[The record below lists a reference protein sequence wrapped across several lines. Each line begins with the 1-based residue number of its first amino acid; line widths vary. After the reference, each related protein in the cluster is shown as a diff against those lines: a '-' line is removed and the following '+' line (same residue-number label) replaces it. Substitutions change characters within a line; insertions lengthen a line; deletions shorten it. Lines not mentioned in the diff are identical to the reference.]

1 MPRSP
6 HPTKERLIAVTMSMM
21 DGDRPDKVHIDEVL
35 LQSGI
40 SKGSLYHHFN
50 DFSELIEAA
59 MISRFS
65 ILVDASIGLIEK
77 VVHESKDRDEFMA
90 GLRHVTRATQDKA
103 MSANR
108 FERARALG
116 MAGSNLRFRSALAV
130 EQDRLTS
137 ALEDLFR
144 ESQNRG
150 WLSTQFN
157 PHAGAVLIQA
167 YTLGQVINDVSD
179 HSYNNDDW
187 VALIDLILDRV
198 FS

>member
-1 MPRSP
+1 
-6 HPTKERLIAVTMSMM
+6 MSMM
-21 DGDRPDKVHIDEVL
+21 DGERPDKVHIDEVL
-35 LQSGI
+35 LESGI

-50 DFSELIEAA
+50 DFSELIEVA
-59 MISRFS
+59 ITRRFS
-65 ILVDASIGLIEK
+65 ILVDVSIELIER
-77 VVHESKDRDEFMA
+77 VVNSSKSKEEFID
-90 GLRHVTRATQDKA
+90 GLRGVTRATQSPSLA
-103 MSANR
+103 PNR

-150 WLSTQFN
+150 WFSIEFN
-157 PHAGAVLIQA
+157 PRAGAVMIQA

-179 HSYNNDDW
+179 VKYNNDDW
-187 VALIDLILDRV
+187 VALVDLIIDKV

>member
-1 MPRSP
+1 MTRSP
-6 HPTKERLIAVTMSMM
+6 HPTKERLISVTISMM
-21 DGDRPDKVHIDEVL
+21 DGERPDKVHIDEVL
-35 LQSGI
+35 LESGI

-50 DFSELIEAA
+50 DFSELIEVA
-59 MISRFS
+59 MTRRFG
-65 ILVDASIGLIEK
+65 ILVDASIDSIEN
-77 VVHESKDRDEFMA
+77 VVNNSKSKEEFID
-90 GLRHVTRATQDKA
+90 GLRLVTRATQDPA
-103 MSANR
+103 LAPNR

-150 WLSTQFN
+150 WLSSDFN
-157 PHAGAVLIQA
+157 PRTGAVMIQA

-179 HSYNNDDW
+179 VKYNNDDW
-187 VALIDLILDRV
+187 VALIDLMLERV

>member
-1 MPRSP
+1 MARSP
-6 HPTKERLIAVTMSMM
+6 HPTKERLITITMSMM

-40 SKGSLYHHFN
+40 SKGSLYHHFE

-59 MISRFS
+59 LIRRFS
-65 ILVDASIGLIEK
+65 ILVDASIGLLEK
-77 VVHESKDRDEFMA
+77 VVHDSTDREEFMA
-90 GLRHVTRATQDKA
+90 GLRYVTRATQDPSL
-103 MSANR
+103 SANR

-130 EQDRLTS
+130 EQDRLTG

-150 WLSTQFN
+150 WLSTKFN
-157 PHAGAVLIQA
+157 PHAGAVMIQA

-179 HSYNNDDW
+179 NSYNNDDW
-187 VALIDLILDRV
+187 VALIDLMMDQV

>member
-1 MPRSP
+1 
-6 HPTKERLIAVTMSMM
+6 MM
-21 DGDRPDKVHIDEVL
+21 DGERPDKVHIDEVL
-35 LQSGI
+35 LESGI

-59 MISRFS
+59 LIRRFS
-65 ILVDASIGLIEK
+65 ILVDASIGMIEK
-77 VVHESKDRDEFMA
+77 VVHESKNKEVFLDGIR
-90 GLRHVTRATQDKA
+90 LVTRATQDPTL
-103 MSANR
+103 SANR

-144 ESQNRG
+144 ESQHRG
-150 WLSTQFN
+150 WLSPQFN
-157 PHAGAVLIQA
+157 PRAAAVLIQA

-179 HSYNNDDW
+179 AKYNNDDW
-187 VALIDLILDRV
+187 IALIDLILDQV

>member
-1 MPRSP
+1 MTRSP
-6 HPTKERLIAVTMSMM
+6 HPTKERLISVTMSMM

-35 LQSGI
+35 LESGI

-59 MISRFS
+59 LIRRFS
-65 ILVDASIGLIEK
+65 TLVDASIGLIEK
-77 VVHESKDRDEFMA
+77 VVHDSKSKEEFIS
-90 GLRHVTRATQDKA
+90 GLRLVTRATQNPDL
-103 MSANR
+103 SANR

-137 ALEDLFR
+137 SLEDLFR

-157 PHAGAVLIQA
+157 PHAGAVMIQA
-167 YTLGQVINDVSD
+167 YTLGQVINDVSETK
-179 HSYNNDDW
+179 YNNDDW
-187 VALIDLILDRV
+187 VALIDLILDKV

>member
-1 MPRSP
+1 MVRSP
-6 HPTKERLIAVTMSMM
+6 HPTKERLISVTMSMM
-21 DGDRPDKVHIDEVL
+21 DGERPDKVHIDEVL
-35 LQSGI
+35 LESGI
-40 SKGSLYHHFN
+40 SKGSLYHHFS

-59 MISRFS
+59 LIRRFS
-65 ILVDASIGLIEK
+65 ILVDGSIGMIEK
-77 VVHESKDRDEFMA
+77 VVHDSKSKEEFFD
-90 GLRHVTRATQDKA
+90 GLRLVTRATQDPA
-103 MSANR
+103 LSANR

-144 ESQNRG
+144 ESQHRG
-150 WLSTQFN
+150 WMSTQFN
-157 PHAGAVLIQA
+157 PRAAAVMIQA

-179 HSYNNDDW
+179 AKYNNDDW
-187 VALIDLILDRV
+187 VALIDSILDQV

>member
-1 MPRSP
+1 MTRSP
-6 HPTKERLIAVTMSMM
+6 HPTKERLISVTMSMM

-35 LQSGI
+35 LESGI

-59 MISRFS
+59 LIRRFS
-65 ILVDASIGLIEK
+65 TLVDASIGLIEK
-77 VVHESKDRDEFMA
+77 VVHDSKSKEEFIS
-90 GLRHVTRATQDKA
+90 GLRLVTRATQNPDL
-103 MSANR
+103 SANR
-108 FERARALG
+108 FERSRALG

-137 ALEDLFR
+137 SLEDLFR

-157 PHAGAVLIQA
+157 PHAGAVMIQA
-167 YTLGQVINDVSD
+167 YTLGQVINDVSETK
-179 HSYNNDDW
+179 YNNDDW
-187 VALIDLILDRV
+187 VALIDLILDKV

>member
-1 MPRSP
+1 MSRSP
-6 HPTKERLIAVTMSMM
+6 HPTKERLISVTMSMM
-21 DGDRPDKVHIDEVL
+21 DGERPDKVHIDEVL
-35 LQSGI
+35 LESGI

-59 MISRFS
+59 LIRRFS

-77 VVHESKDRDEFMA
+77 VVHESKSKEEFLD
-90 GLRHVTRATQDKA
+90 GLRLVTRATQDPTL
-103 MSANR
+103 SANR

-144 ESQNRG
+144 ESQHRG

-157 PHAGAVLIQA
+157 PRAAAVMIQA

-179 HSYNNDDW
+179 AKYNNDDW
-187 VALIDLILDRV
+187 ITLIDLMLDKV

>member
-1 MPRSP
+1 MTKSP
-6 HPTKERLIAVTMSMM
+6 HPTKERLILVTMSMM

-35 LQSGI
+35 LKSGI
-40 SKGSLYHHFN
+40 SKGSLYHHFD

-59 MISRFS
+59 MIRRFS
-65 ILVDASIGLIEK
+65 FLVDASIGLIDK
-77 VVHESKDRDEFMA
+77 VVHDSQDREQFIA
-90 GLRHVTRATQDKA
+90 GLRHVTRVTQDPNL
-103 MSANR
+103 SANR

-137 ALEDLFR
+137 AIEELFR
-144 ESQNRG
+144 ESQHRG
-150 WLSTQFN
+150 WLSMQFN
-157 PHAGAVLIQA
+157 PRAGAVMIQA

-179 HSYNNDDW
+179 NSYSNDDW

-198 FS
+198 FN

>member
-1 MPRSP
+1 
-6 HPTKERLIAVTMSMM
+6 
-21 DGDRPDKVHIDEVL
+21 
-35 LQSGI
+35 
-40 SKGSLYHHFN
+40 
-50 DFSELIEAA
+50 
-59 MISRFS
+59 
-65 ILVDASIGLIEK
+65 
-77 VVHESKDRDEFMA
+77 MA
-90 GLRHVTRATQDKA
+90 GLGHVTRATQDPSL
-103 MSANR
+103 SANR

-150 WLSTQFN
+150 WLSTKFN

-179 HSYNNDDW
+179 TPYNNDDW
-187 VALIDLILDRV
+187 VALIDLILDQV

>member
-1 MPRSP
+1 
-6 HPTKERLIAVTMSMM
+6 MSMM

-35 LQSGI
+35 LESGI
-40 SKGSLYHHFN
+40 SKGSLYHHFS

-59 MISRFS
+59 LIRRFS

-77 VVHESKDRDEFMA
+77 VVHDSQSREEFIN
-90 GLRHVTRATQDKA
+90 GLHLVTRATQNPDL
-103 MSANR
+103 SANR

-116 MAGSNLRFRSALAV
+116 MTGSNLRFRTALAI

-144 ESQNRG
+144 ESQHRG
-150 WLSTQFN
+150 WLSTDFN
-157 PHAGAVLIQA
+157 PRAAAVMIQA

-179 HSYNNDDW
+179 AKYNNDDW

>member
-1 MPRSP
+1 
-6 HPTKERLIAVTMSMM
+6 MSMM
-21 DGDRPDKVHIDEVL
+21 NRDRPDKVHIDEVL
-35 LQSGI
+35 LESGI

-59 MISRFS
+59 MIRRFS

-77 VVHESKDRDEFMA
+77 VVHESKSKEEFLD
-90 GLRHVTRATQDKA
+90 GLRIVTRATQDPVL
-103 MSANR
+103 SVNR

-150 WLSTQFN
+150 WLSTRFS
-157 PHAGAVLIQA
+157 PRAGAVMIQA
-167 YTLGQVINDVSD
+167 YTLGQLINDVSD
-179 HSYNNDDW
+179 TQFNNDDW
-187 VALIDLILDRV
+187 ITLIDLMLDKV

>member
-1 MPRSP
+1 
-6 HPTKERLIAVTMSMM
+6 MM

-40 SKGSLYHHFN
+40 SKGSLYHHFE

-59 MISRFS
+59 LIRRFS
-65 ILVDASIGLIEK
+65 ILVDASIGLLEK
-77 VVHESKDRDEFMA
+77 VVHDSTDREEFMA
-90 GLRHVTRATQDKA
+90 GLRYVTRATQDPSL
-103 MSANR
+103 SANR

-130 EQDRLTS
+130 EQDRLTG

-150 WLSTQFN
+150 WLSTKFN
-157 PHAGAVLIQA
+157 PHAGAVMIQA

-179 HSYNNDDW
+179 NSYNNDDW
-187 VALIDLILDRV
+187 VALIDLMMDQV

>member
-1 MPRSP
+1 M
-6 HPTKERLIAVTMSMM
+6 L
-21 DGDRPDKVHIDEVL
+21 DGDRPDKVQIDEVL
-35 LQSGI
+35 LKSGI

-59 MISRFS
+59 LVRRFS
-65 ILVDASIGLIEK
+65 IFVDASIGLIEK
-77 VVHESKDRDEFMA
+77 VMNESQSREEFMA
-90 GLRHVTRATQDKA
+90 GLRFVTRATQNPDL
-103 MSANR
+103 SANR
-108 FERARALG
+108 FERSRALG
-116 MAGSNLRFRSALAV
+116 MAGSNLRFRNALAV

-150 WLSTQFN
+150 WLSIRFN
-157 PHAGAVLIQA
+157 PRAGAVMIQA

-179 HSYNNDDW
+179 TQYSNDDW
-187 VALIDLILDRV
+187 VELIDLMLDRV

>member
-1 MPRSP
+1 
-6 HPTKERLIAVTMSMM
+6 M

-35 LQSGI
+35 LESGI

-59 MISRFS
+59 MIFRFS
-65 ILVDASIGLIEK
+65 ILVNESIDLIKKILMDSQSKEEFIDAMRLY
-77 VVHESKDRDEFMA
+77 A
-90 GLRHVTRATQDKA
+90 RATQTPDG
-103 MSANR
+103 SANR

-137 ALEDLFR
+137 ALEELFR
-144 ESQNRG
+144 ESQHRG

-157 PHAGAVLIQA
+157 PRAGAVLMQA
-167 YTLGQVINDVSD
+167 YWLGQVINDVSD
-179 HSYNNDDW
+179 TAGNSDDW
-187 VALIDLILDRV
+187 VALIDLVLDRA
-198 FS
+198 FIS

>member
-1 MPRSP
+1 MTKSP
-6 HPTKERLIAVTMSMM
+6 HPTKERLISVTMSMM

-40 SKGSLYHHFN
+40 SKGSLYHHFD

-77 VVHESKDRDEFMA
+77 VVHDSKDRVEFMA
-90 GLRHVTRATQDKA
+90 GLRHVTRATQDPSL
-103 MSANR
+103 SANR

-150 WLSTQFN
+150 WLSTRFN
-157 PHAGAVLIQA
+157 PHAGAVMVQA

-179 HSYNNDDW
+179 NSYNNDDW
-187 VALIDLILDRV
+187 VALIDLVLDRV

>member
-1 MPRSP
+1 L
-6 HPTKERLIAVTMSMM
+6 E
-21 DGDRPDKVHIDEVL
+21 
-35 LQSGI
+35 SGI

-59 MISRFS
+59 LIRRFS
-65 ILVDASIGLIEK
+65 TLVDASIGLIEK
-77 VVHESKDRDEFMA
+77 VVHDSKSKEEFIS
-90 GLRHVTRATQDKA
+90 GLRLVTRATQNPDL
-103 MSANR
+103 SANR

-137 ALEDLFR
+137 SLEDLFR

-157 PHAGAVLIQA
+157 PHAGAVMIQA
-167 YTLGQVINDVSD
+167 YTLGQVINDVSETK
-179 HSYNNDDW
+179 YNNDDW
-187 VALIDLILDRV
+187 VALIDLILDKV

>member
-1 MPRSP
+1 MTRSP
-6 HPTKERLIAVTMSMM
+6 HPTKERLISVTMSMM
-21 DGDRPDKVHIDEVL
+21 DGDRPDKVHIDDVL
-35 LQSGI
+35 LESGI

-59 MISRFS
+59 MIRRFS
-65 ILVDASIGLIEK
+65 ILVDASIGSIEK
-77 VVHESKDRDEFMA
+77 VVHDAKDRGEFMA
-90 GLRHVTRATQDKA
+90 GLGRVTRATQDPSL
-103 MSANR
+103 SANR

-150 WLSTQFN
+150 WLSTQFS
-157 PHAGAVLIQA
+157 PHAGAVMIQA
-167 YTLGQVINDVSD
+167 YTLGQVINDVSGTP
-179 HSYNNDDW
+179 YNNDDW
-187 VALIDLILDRV
+187 VALIDLVLDRV

>member
-1 MPRSP
+1 
-6 HPTKERLIAVTMSMM
+6 MSMM
-21 DGDRPDKVHIDEVL
+21 DGERPDKVHIDEVL
-35 LQSGI
+35 LESGI

-59 MISRFS
+59 LIRRFS

-77 VVHESKDRDEFMA
+77 VVHDSKSREEFLD
-90 GLRHVTRATQDKA
+90 GLRLVTRATQDPA
-103 MSANR
+103 LSANR

-116 MAGSNLRFRSALAV
+116 MAGSNLRFRSALSV

-144 ESQNRG
+144 ESQHRG
-150 WLSTQFN
+150 WLSSRFH
-157 PHAGAVLIQA
+157 PRVAAVMIQA

-179 HSYNNDDW
+179 AKYNNDDW
-187 VALIDLILDRV
+187 IGLIDLMLDQV